1 MAKNY
6 TFNEAVKI
14 IAAGTDMET
23 ITDIG
28 RRYPVLAT
36 KIAVVAAKAGEDFI
50 DLMGYM
56 PDYLTANKVNSAI
69 KAGITE
75 SGSDEDADETEATAD
90 DAAEATV
97 QWDESMS
104 AKQLWDILG
113 KAGKRKLAKSTKK
126 VDLIEACKQA
136 FGAALNAE
144 ASDTE
149 AEADDTETKDDTA
162 DADVNPY
169 DGKSAMELFKECK
182 ARKIKAVPKKPAKFY
197 ADLLT
202 KDDAAK
208 AKTEAKATETESDD
222 DDWGDDDE
230 AETTTKTE
238 DKKASKATAKGN
250 KAKTAKKAEDE
261 SEDDDDWDI

>member
-14 IAAGTDMET
+14 IANGTDLEA

-28 RRYPVLAT
+28 RRYPVLAH
-36 KIAVVAAKAGEDFI
+36 KIAVVAAKAGEEFV

-56 PDYLTANKVNSAI
+56 PDYLTANKVNTAI

-75 SGSDEDADETEATAD
+75 SGSEDDESTEAEATEDASEDATEATA
-90 DAAEATV
+90 

-126 VDLIEACKQA
+126 ADLIEACKQA
-136 FGAALNAE
+136 FGAA
-144 ASDTE
+144 TE
-149 AEADDTETKDDTA
+149 AEAEAEDTEA
-162 DADVNPY
+162 NPY
-169 DGKSAMELFKECK
+169 EGKSAMELFKECK
-182 ARKIKAVPKKPAKFY
+182 ARKIKAAPKKPAKFY
-197 ADLLT
+197 VDLLL

-208 AKTEAKATETESDD
+208 AEATEAESDD
-222 DDWGDDDE
+222 DDWGDEE
-230 AETTTKTE
+230 AEAPKKE
-238 DKKASKATAKGN
+238 DKKTAPKAAAKGG
-250 KAKTAKKAEDE
+250 KAKAAKKAEAE
-261 SEDDDDWDI
+261 SEDDEDWDI

>member
-14 IAAGTDMET
+14 IAKGTDLEA

-28 RRYPVLAT
+28 RRYPVLAH
-36 KIAVVAAKAGEDFI
+36 KIAVVTAKAGEEFV

-56 PDYLTANKVNSAI
+56 PDNLTANKVNTAI

-75 SGSDEDADETEATAD
+75 SGSDDEDAEDTE
-90 DAAEATV
+90 AEATTEDASEDATETTA

-126 VDLIEACKQA
+126 ADLIEACKQA
-136 FGAALNAE
+136 FGAA
-144 ASDTE
+144 TE
-149 AEADDTETKDDTA
+149 A
-162 DADVNPY
+162 NPY
-169 DGKSAMELFKECK
+169 EGKSAMELFKECK
-182 ARKIKAVPKKPAKFY
+182 ARKIKAAPKKPAKFY
-197 ADLLT
+197 ADLLI

-208 AKTEAKATETESDD
+208 TEATEAESEED
-222 DDWGDDDE
+222 DDWGDEE
-230 AETTTKTE
+230 AEAPKKE
-238 DKKASKATAKGN
+238 DKKAAPKASAKGG
-250 KAKTAKKAEDE
+250 KAKANKKAEAE
-261 SEDDDDWDI
+261 SEDDEDWDI

>member
-14 IAAGTDMET
+14 IAKGTDLEA

-28 RRYPVLAT
+28 RRYPVLAH
-36 KIAVVAAKAGEDFI
+36 KIAVVTAKAGEEFV

-56 PDYLTANKVNSAI
+56 PDYLTANKVNTAI

-75 SGSDEDADETEATAD
+75 SGSDDEDATEATA
-90 DAAEATV
+90 

-126 VDLIEACKQA
+126 ADLVEACKQA
-136 FGAALNAE
+136 FGAA
-144 ASDTE
+144 TE
-149 AEADDTETKDDTA
+149 AEAEDAEAEDDATEA
-162 DADVNPY
+162 NPY
-169 DGKSAMELFKECK
+169 EGKSAMELFKECK
-182 ARKIKAVPKKPAKFY
+182 ARKIKAAPKKPAKFY
-197 ADLLT
+197 ADLLI

-208 AKTEAKATETESDD
+208 AEATEAESEED
-222 DDWGDDDE
+222 DDWGDEE
-230 AETTTKTE
+230 AEAPKKE
-238 DKKASKATAKGN
+238 DKKAAPKAAAKGG
-250 KAKTAKKAEDE
+250 KAKAAKKAEAESGDDE
-261 SEDDDDWDI
+261 DWDI

>member
-14 IAAGTDMET
+14 IANGTDLEA

-28 RRYPVLAT
+28 RRYPVLAH
-36 KIAVVAAKAGEDFI
+36 KIAVVAAKAGEEFV

-56 PDYLTANKVNSAI
+56 PDYLTANKVNTAI

-75 SGSDEDADETEATAD
+75 SGSEDDEDAEAEATEDAGEDATEATA
-90 DAAEATV
+90 

-126 VDLIEACKQA
+126 ADLVEACKQA
-136 FGAALNAE
+136 FGAA
-144 ASDTE
+144 TE
-149 AEADDTETKDDTA
+149 AEAEAEDTEA
-162 DADVNPY
+162 NPY
-169 DGKSAMELFKECK
+169 EGKSAMELFKECK
-182 ARKIKAVPKKPAKFY
+182 ARKIKAAPKKPAKFY
-197 ADLLT
+197 VDLLL

-208 AKTEAKATETESDD
+208 AEATEAESDD
-222 DDWGDDDE
+222 DDWGDEE
-230 AETTTKTE
+230 AEAPKKE
-238 DKKASKATAKGN
+238 DKKTASKAAAKGG
-250 KAKTAKKAEDE
+250 KAKAAKAEAKAEDDE
-261 SEDDDDWDI
+261 DWDI

>member
-14 IAAGTDMET
+14 IAKGTDLEA

-28 RRYPVLAT
+28 RRYPVLAH
-36 KIAVVAAKAGEDFI
+36 KIAVVTAKAGEEFV

-56 PDYLTANKVNSAI
+56 PDYLTANKVNTAI

-75 SGSDEDADETEATAD
+75 SGSDEDAEDTEAEATTEDAGEDATEATA
-90 DAAEATV
+90 

-126 VDLIEACKQA
+126 ADLVEACKQA
-136 FGAALNAE
+136 FGAA
-144 ASDTE
+144 TE
-149 AEADDTETKDDTA
+149 AEAEDDATEA
-162 DADVNPY
+162 NPY
-169 DGKSAMELFKECK
+169 EGKSAMELFKECK

-197 ADLLT
+197 ADLLI

-208 AKTEAKATETESDD
+208 AEATEAESEED
-222 DDWGDDDE
+222 DDWGDEE
-230 AETTTKTE
+230 AEAPKKE
-238 DKKASKATAKGN
+238 DKKAASKASAKGG
-250 KAKTAKKAEDE
+250 KAKAVKKAEAE
-261 SEDDDDWDI
+261 SEDDEDWDI

>member
-14 IAAGTDMET
+14 IAKGTDLEA

-28 RRYPVLAT
+28 RRYPVLAH
-36 KIAVVAAKAGEDFI
+36 KIAVVTAKAGEEFV

-56 PDYLTANKVNSAI
+56 PDYLTANKVNTAI

-75 SGSDEDADETEATAD
+75 SGSDEDAEDTEAEAEAEAEATTEDAGEDATEATA
-90 DAAEATV
+90 

-126 VDLIEACKQA
+126 ADLVEACKQA
-136 FGAALNAE
+136 FGTA
-144 ASDTE
+144 TE
-149 AEADDTETKDDTA
+149 AEAEDAEAEDDATEA
-162 DADVNPY
+162 NPY
-169 DGKSAMELFKECK
+169 EGKSAMELFKECK
-182 ARKIKAVPKKPAKFY
+182 ARKIKAAPKKPAKFY
-197 ADLLT
+197 ADLLI

-208 AKTEAKATETESDD
+208 AEATEAESEED
-222 DDWGDDDE
+222 DDWGDEE
-230 AETTTKTE
+230 AEAPKKE
-238 DKKASKATAKGN
+238 DKKAAPKASAKGG
-250 KAKTAKKAEDE
+250 KAKAAKKAEAE
-261 SEDDDDWDI
+261 SEDDEDWDI

>member
-14 IAAGTDMET
+14 IAKGTDLEA

-28 RRYPVLAT
+28 RRYPVLAH
-36 KIAVVAAKAGEDFI
+36 KIAVVTAKAGEEFV

-56 PDYLTANKVNSAI
+56 PDYLTANKVNTAI

-75 SGSDEDADETEATAD
+75 SGSDEDAEDAEAEATTEDAGEDATEATA
-90 DAAEATV
+90 

-126 VDLIEACKQA
+126 ADLVEACKQA
-136 FGAALNAE
+136 FGAA
-144 ASDTE
+144 TE
-149 AEADDTETKDDTA
+149 AEAEDDATEA
-162 DADVNPY
+162 NPY
-169 DGKSAMELFKECK
+169 EGKSAMELFKECK
-182 ARKIKAVPKKPAKFY
+182 ARKIKAAPKKPAKFY
-197 ADLLT
+197 ADLLI

-208 AKTEAKATETESDD
+208 VEATEVESEED
-222 DDWGDDDE
+222 DDWGDEE
-230 AETTTKTE
+230 AEAPKKE
-238 DKKASKATAKGN
+238 KKALDKKP
-250 KAKTAKKAEDE
+250 AKKAAAKDED
-261 SEDDDDWDI
+261 EDDDWNI

>member
-14 IAAGTDMET
+14 IAKGTDLEA

-28 RRYPVLAT
+28 RRYPVLAH
-36 KIAVVAAKAGEDFI
+36 KIAVVTAKAGEEFV

-56 PDYLTANKVNSAI
+56 PDYLTANKVNTAI

-75 SGSDEDADETEATAD
+75 SGSDEDAEDTEAEATEDAGEDATEATA
-90 DAAEATV
+90 

-126 VDLIEACKQA
+126 ADLVEACKQA
-136 FGAALNAE
+136 FGAA
-144 ASDTE
+144 TE
-149 AEADDTETKDDTA
+149 AEAEDDATEA
-162 DADVNPY
+162 NPY
-169 DGKSAMELFKECK
+169 EGKSAMELFKECK
-182 ARKIKAVPKKPAKFY
+182 ARKIKAAPKKPAKFY
-197 ADLLT
+197 ADLLI

-208 AKTEAKATETESDD
+208 AEATEAESEED
-222 DDWGDDDE
+222 DDWGDEE
-230 AETTTKTE
+230 AEAPKKE
-238 DKKASKATAKGN
+238 KKAPDKKP
-250 KAKTAKKAEDE
+250 AKKAAAKDEDE
-261 SEDDDDWDI
+261 DDDWDI

>member
-14 IAAGTDMET
+14 IAKGTDLEA

-28 RRYPVLAT
+28 RRYPVLAH
-36 KIAVVAAKAGEDFI
+36 KIAVVTAKAGEEFV

-56 PDYLTANKVNSAI
+56 PDYLTANKVNAAI

-75 SGSDEDADETEATAD
+75 SDSDDEDAE
-90 DAAEATV
+90 
-97 QWDESMS
+97 
-104 AKQLWDILG
+104 
-113 KAGKRKLAKSTKK
+113 
-126 VDLIEACKQA
+126 
-136 FGAALNAE
+136 
-144 ASDTE
+144 DTE
-149 AEADDTETKDDTA
+149 AEATAEDAGEDATEVNDDYDSMNANEIWKLMCERGLDKTVKSKKKGDRIAALREYDKNGGNTDSDSE
-162 DADVNPY
+162 DVEPENAY
-169 DGKSAMELFKECK
+169 EGKSAMELFKECK
-182 ARKIKAVPKKPAKFY
+182 ARKIKVVPKKPAKFY
-197 ADLLT
+197 ADLLA

-208 AKTEAKATETESDD
+208 AEAKAAETESDD

-230 AETTTKTE
+230 AETTKAE

>member
-14 IAAGTDMET
+14 IAKGTDLEA

-28 RRYPVLAT
+28 RRYPVLAH
-36 KIAVVAAKAGEDFI
+36 KIAVVTAKAGEEFV

-75 SGSDEDADETEATAD
+75 SGSDEDADEVETTTEDAGE
-90 DAAEATV
+90 DAAEATAK
-97 QWDESMS
+97 WDESMS

-126 VDLIEACKQA
+126 ADLVEACKQA
-136 FGAALNAE
+136 FGAATEAE

-149 AEADDTETKDDTA
+149 AEDEDTEAKDNTS

-169 DGKSAMELFKECK
+169 EGKSAMELFKECK
-182 ARKIKAVPKKPAKFY
+182 ARKIKAAPKKPAKFY
-197 ADLLT
+197 ADLLI

-208 AKTEAKATETESDD
+208 AEATEAESEED
-222 DDWGDDDE
+222 DDWGDEE
-230 AETTTKTE
+230 AEAPKKE
-238 DKKASKATAKGN
+238 DKKAAPKASAKSG
-250 KAKTAKKAEDE
+250 KAKAAKKAEAE

>member
-14 IAAGTDMET
+14 IAKGTDLEA

-28 RRYPVLAT
+28 RRYPVLAH
-36 KIAVVAAKAGEDFI
+36 KIAVVTAKAGEEFV

-56 PDYLTANKVNSAI
+56 PDYLTANKVNTAI

-75 SGSDEDADETEATAD
+75 SGSDEDAEDTEAEATTEDAGEDATEATA
-90 DAAEATV
+90 

-126 VDLIEACKQA
+126 ADLVEACKQA
-136 FGAALNAE
+136 FGAA
-144 ASDTE
+144 TE
-149 AEADDTETKDDTA
+149 AEAEDAEAEDDATEA
-162 DADVNPY
+162 NPY
-169 DGKSAMELFKECK
+169 EGKSAMELFKECK
-182 ARKIKAVPKKPAKFY
+182 ARKIKAAPKKPAKFY
-197 ADLLT
+197 ADLLI

-208 AKTEAKATETESDD
+208 AEATEAESDD
-222 DDWGDDDE
+222 EDWGDEE
-230 AETTTKTE
+230 AEAPKKE
-238 DKKASKATAKGN
+238 DKKATSKATAKGG
-250 KAKTAKKAEDE
+250 KAKAAKKAEAE
-261 SEDDDDWDI
+261 SEDDEDWDI

>member
-14 IAAGTDMET
+14 IANGTDLEA

-28 RRYPVLAT
+28 RRYPVLAH
-36 KIAVVAAKAGEDFI
+36 KIAVVAAKAGEEFV

-56 PDYLTANKVNSAI
+56 PDYLTANKVNTAI

-75 SGSDEDADETEATAD
+75 SGSEDDEDAEAEATEDAGEDATEATA
-90 DAAEATV
+90 

-126 VDLIEACKQA
+126 ADLVEACKQA
-136 FGAALNAE
+136 FGAA
-144 ASDTE
+144 TE
-149 AEADDTETKDDTA
+149 AEAEAEDAEAEDDATEA
-162 DADVNPY
+162 NPY
-169 DGKSAMELFKECK
+169 EGKSAMELFKECK
-182 ARKIKAVPKKPAKFY
+182 ARKIKAAPKKPAKFY
-197 ADLLT
+197 VDLLL

-208 AKTEAKATETESDD
+208 AEATEAESED
-222 DDWGDDDE
+222 DDWGDEE
-230 AETTTKTE
+230 AEAPKKE
-238 DKKASKATAKGN
+238 DKKTAPKAAAKGG
-250 KAKTAKKAEDE
+250 KAKAAKKAEAE
-261 SEDDDDWDI
+261 SEDDEDWDI

>member
-14 IAAGTDMET
+14 IAKGTDLEA

-28 RRYPVLAT
+28 RRYPVLAH
-36 KIAVVAAKAGEDFI
+36 KIAVVTAKAGEEFV

-56 PDYLTANKVNSAI
+56 PDYLTANKVNTAI

-75 SGSDEDADETEATAD
+75 SGSDEDAEDTEAEATTEDAGEDATEATA
-90 DAAEATV
+90 

-126 VDLIEACKQA
+126 ADLVEACKQA
-136 FGAALNAE
+136 FGAA
-144 ASDTE
+144 TE
-149 AEADDTETKDDTA
+149 AEAEDDATEA
-162 DADVNPY
+162 NPY
-169 DGKSAMELFKECK
+169 EGKSAMELFKECK
-182 ARKIKAVPKKPAKFY
+182 ARKIKAAPKKPAKFY
-197 ADLLT
+197 ADLLI

-208 AKTEAKATETESDD
+208 AEATEAESEED
-222 DDWGDDDE
+222 DDWGDEE
-230 AETTTKTE
+230 AEAPKKE
-238 DKKASKATAKGN
+238 DKKATPKASAKGG
-250 KAKTAKKAEDE
+250 KAKAAKKAEAE
-261 SEDDDDWDI
+261 SEDDEDWDI